1 MGLKTLFAVA
11 AVAALTACAPVP
23 QQSAA
28 AAPGAAPPDRA
39 ALIARGRALA
49 ETHCTTCHA
58 IGETGESR
66 LPAAPPFRTL
76 AVRYPVNMLQEA
88 FAEGVLVGHPAMPE
102 FRFEPDEIDALVAYL
117 ESIQERRG
125 G

>member
-1 MGLKTLFAVA
+1 MFARMLI
-11 AVAALTACAPVP
+11 ALAIAGVVACAAPEPPAPVRS
-23 QQSAA
+23 QTE
-28 AAPGAAPPDRA
+28 RA
-39 ALIARGRALA
+39 DLIEHGRALA
-49 ETHCTTCHA
+49 ETHCSSCHA
-58 IGETGESR
+58 VGEDGESR
-66 LPAAPPFRTL
+66 LAAAPPLRSL
-76 AVRYPVNMLQEA
+76 AERYPVLMLQEA